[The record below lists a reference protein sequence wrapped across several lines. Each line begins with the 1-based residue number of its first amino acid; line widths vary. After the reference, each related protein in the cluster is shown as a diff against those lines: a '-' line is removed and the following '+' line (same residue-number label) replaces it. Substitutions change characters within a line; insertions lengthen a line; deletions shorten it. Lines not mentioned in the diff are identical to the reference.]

1 MKSLSTVRAS
11 RRASAYLRLVLGM
24 LQITGVG
31 MSLALLLYTGLTTPS
46 LVAVVCTCLTTCI
59 SVMLFGASRK
69 GIPVV
74 SSSCRCS

>member
-59 SVMLFGASRK
+59 SVMLFGSKRNSR
-69 GIPVV
+69 
-74 SSSCRCS
+74 R

>member
-59 SVMLFGASRK
+59 SVMLFGSWSKRNSR
-69 GIPVV
+69 
-74 SSSCRCS
+74 R